1 MSAFPP
7 QIKSHSTSTSSVFCA
22 AGGCSPR
29 QQNLYIAAWKF
40 LSDFYESQPFQ
51 PLVFIFCTVDP
62 FGVLGCPL
70 RSLMIVLDRTDHI
83 KHSFSSSFPPQT
95 RHFQNYLLSDTFCL
109 KGFPRSMNHSV
120 YGFLYHKSSA
130 FFFVPLAFVSGFSP
144 YILLISSA
152 KPLLPT
158 LIYLLKSIV
167 ESLM

>member
-1 MSAFPP
+1 
-7 QIKSHSTSTSSVFCA
+7 
-22 AGGCSPR
+22 
-29 QQNLYIAAWKF
+29 
-40 LSDFYESQPFQ
+40 
-51 PLVFIFCTVDP
+51 
-62 FGVLGCPL
+62 
-70 RSLMIVLDRTDHI
+70 
-83 KHSFSSSFPPQT
+83 
-95 RHFQNYLLSDTFCL
+95 
-109 KGFPRSMNHSV
+109 MNHSF